1 MNIQKNMFSGEII
14 TEIIAIKIIDKT
26 AIKAGTY
33 KFKAADNKLNRGQHF
48 SNFTDKLAYYSL
60 TSSSVI

>member
-1 MNIQKNMFSGEII
+1 MFSGEII

-33 KFKAADNKLNRGQHF
+33 KFKAADNKLNRG
-48 SNFTDKLAYYSL
+48 
-60 TSSSVI
+60 